1 MECAEEDLRVSEVGE
16 LLREYRLLV
25 ESIWAIYEFEE

>member
-16 LLREYRLLV
+16 LLREYRRLV
-25 ESIWAIYEFEE
+25 ESVRAIGGFEE